1 MLLGRQHECGVL
13 DRLLTAAR
21 AGHGAALVV
30 HGEPG
35 IGKTALLEYAIST
48 ATDFQ
53 VLRAVG
59 IEAEVELPFAGLH
72 QMCSP
77 DPSALDALPA
87 PQRIAL
93 QVATGHL
100 AGPVP
105 DRLLVGLAALSMT
118 SQLAGGRPLLCIVDD
133 THWLDRESA
142 QAFAFVARRLA
153 NEPIA
158 FVFATRVVTDA
169 VRGLPEL
176 LVEGLA
182 ERPAMTLLRSMLP
195 NRVDEPV
202 LERFVAETRG
212 NPLALLELPRGL
224 TPAQLAGGF
233 ALPVTVPLSGR
244 IEAGFRRRL
253 VKLPLASRRL
263 MLIAAAEPTGDPVL
277 VWRAAE
283 SMGIDESAAA
293 AIENEGLLDLDP
305 QVVFRHPL
313 VRSAVYGVASAEER
327 RAAHRALADAT
338 DANTD
343 PDRRAWHLARATL
356 RPDDAVAD
364 DLERSAG
371 RAQARGGF
379 AAAAAFMQRS
389 VELTVDRSRR
399 VSRALAAAEA
409 KRQAGALEEAL
420 ALASLAQQEPLDDFQ
435 LAQVETLRARVAFA
449 LNRGGDAPSLLLDA
463 ARRLEAHDPL
473 LARETYLDALA
484 ATLYAGSMAST
495 CSPGDVAKAALAA
508 PPAPTE
514 PRPADLLL
522 DGLARLLADG
532 PAAGTE
538 PLRRALEAFR
548 TDVVDGTESLRWM
561 WLAGRAAAFIWDFDN
576 WQTLTQR
583 QIQLA
588 RDAGALSILP
598 ITLSSRAGV
607 HLVAGEVAVAASLV
621 EQAASAADATDVQP
635 APYAALVMAALRGQ
649 RGEALELIRAAAT
662 DFAARGEHMGV
673 TGTQWASALLHNG
686 IGHYAD
692 AFEAAA
698 AALEDPFGLWFAP
711 WAPVEYIEA
720 AARTGNLAAATL
732 ALERLTPRTEAS
744 GTVWARAV
752 EERCRALVSEGPTA
766 GALYRSAIE
775 RLTPTTLRLDLARTH
790 LLYGEWLRRER
801 RNLDARAHLSAAH
814 QMFSDFGTHGF
825 AERARVE
832 LRAVGGRAG
841 KPAAAGANE
850 LTPQEAQISRL
861 VAEGMTNLE
870 IAGQLFLSPS
880 TVEYHLHKVF
890 RKLGVKSRTQLAR
903 HALEGQPPGLGIHP

>member
-1 MLLGRQHECGVL
+1 MLLGRQPECEVL
-13 DRLLTAAR
+13 DRLLAAAR
-21 AGHGAALVV
+21 AGHGGAIVV

-35 IGKTALLEYAIST
+35 IGKTALLEYAISA
-48 ATDFQ
+48 ATDFR
-53 VLRAVG
+53 VLRATG

-77 DPSALDALPA
+77 DPSALDALPE

-93 QVATGHL
+93 QVATGRI

-105 DRLLVGLAALSMT
+105 DRLLIGLAALNMT
-118 SQLAGGRPLLCIVDD
+118 CQPAGGRPLLCIVDD
-133 THWLDRESA
+133 TQWLDRDSA

-158 FVFATRVVTDA
+158 FVFGTRVVADA

-182 ERPAMTLLRSMLP
+182 ERPAMTLLCSMLP

-233 ALPVTVPLSGR
+233 ALPVTVPLTGR

-253 VKLPLASRRL
+253 IKLPAASRRL
-263 MLIAAAEPTGDPVL
+263 MLIAAAEPTGNPVL
-277 VWRAAE
+277 LWRAAE
-283 SMGIDESAAA
+283 SMGIDESAAT
-293 AIENEGLLDLDP
+293 AIEKEGLLDLDA
-305 QVVFRHPL
+305 QIVFRHPL
-313 VRSAVYGVASAEER
+313 VRSAVYGAASAQER

-338 DANTD
+338 DAALD
-343 PDRRAWHLARATL
+343 PDRRAWHLAQATL

-399 VSRALAAAEA
+399 ASRALAAAEA

-420 ALASLAQQEPLDDFQ
+420 SLANLAQQEPLDDFQ
-435 LAQVETLRARVAFA
+435 RVQVEMLRARVAFA
-449 LNRGGDAPSLLLDA
+449 LDRGGAAPSLLLDA
-463 ARRLEAHDPL
+463 ARRLEAHDPA

-484 ATLYAGSMAST
+484 ATLFAGGFAT
-495 CSPGDVAKAALAA
+495 VCSPGDVAKVALAA
-508 PPAPTE
+508 P
-514 PRPADLLL
+514 RPVTGARPVDLLL
-522 DGLARLLADG
+522 EGLARLLAEG
-532 PAAGTE
+532 PAVGTA

-548 TDVVDGTESLRWM
+548 GDAVDIRESLRWT
-561 WLAGRAAAFIWDFDN
+561 WLAGRAAAFIWDYDN
-576 WQTLTQR
+576 WDALTAR
-583 QIQLA
+583 QIKLA
-588 RDAGALSILP
+588 RDAGALAVLP
-598 ITLSSRAGV
+598 LTLSSRAGV
-607 HLVAGEVAVAASLV
+607 HLVAGEVAAAASLV
-621 EQAASAADATDVQP
+621 EQVEAVADATDIRT
-635 APYAALVMAALRGQ
+635 APYAAVLVAALRGH
-649 RGEALELIRAAAT
+649 RAEALELIGTNLA
-662 DFAARGEHMGV
+662 DCAARGEYMGV
-673 TGTQWASALLHNG
+673 TGMRWATAVLHNG
-686 IGHYAD
+686 IGRYAD
-692 AFEAAA
+692 AFDAAA
-698 AALEDPFGLWFAP
+698 TALEDPFGLWFAP

-720 AARTGNLAAATL
+720 AARTGRTAAAAL
-732 ALERLTPRTEAS
+732 VLERLTARTAAS
-744 GTVWARAV
+744 GTVWASAV
-752 EERCRALVSEGPTA
+752 EDRCRALVSEGPA
-766 GALYRSAIE
+766 AEALYRAAID
-775 RLTPTTLRLDLARTH
+775 RLTPTTLRLDLARTR

-801 RNLDARAHLSAAH
+801 RNLEARDQLCVAH
-814 QMFSDFGTHGF
+814 QMFSEFGTHGF

-832 LRAVGGRAG
+832 LRAVGGRTR
-841 KPAAAGANE
+841 KPTVGVAND
-850 LTPQEAQISRL
+850 LTPQEEQISRL
-861 VAEGMTNLE
+861 VAQGMTNLE

-890 RKLGVKSRTQLAR
+890 RKLGVKTRTQLAR
-903 HALEGQPPGLGIHP
+903 HSLEAQARRE